1 MAMIIFCATNFF
13 GTDDKTLDELILKV
27 ANKDNSALEEL
38 YKLTKS
44 GIYGFALSL
53 LKSPSDAEDVL
64 HDTYLSIWAS
74 AYMYASEGKPM
85 AWLITIAKN
94 HCFKIFRNRKW
105 NQEEE
110 NNENT
115 AFEIPDFALSADE
128 KWVLEELLNTL
139 KDDERQ
145 IIIVHAA
152 AGFKHREIADLL
164 NMSISTAISK
174 YHRGLKKIKQNYK
187 KEGALNE

>member
-1 MAMIIFCATNFF
+1 MIILSATTFF

-27 ANKDNSALEEL
+27 AQKNLSALEEL
-38 YKLTKS
+38 YRLTKS

-94 HCFKIFRNRKW
+94 HCFKVFRNRQW
-105 NQEEE
+105 NEKETFK
-110 NNENT
+110 NT
-115 AFEIPDFALSADE
+115 ADQAQNFALLSDE
-128 KWVLEELLNTL
+128 KWVLEQVLKGL

-145 IIIVHAA
+145 IIMLHSV
-152 AGFKHREIADLL
+152 AGFKYREIADFL
-164 NMSISTAISK
+164 NIPLSTVLSK
-174 YHRGLKKIKQNYK
+174 YHRAMKKLKENYK
-187 KEGALNE
+187 EEGARNE

>member
-1 MAMIIFCATNFF
+1 MIFLNTTTFF

-27 ANKDNSALEEL
+27 ANKDNAALEQL
-38 YKLTKS
+38 YSLTKS
-44 GIYGFALSL
+44 GIYGFALSV

-94 HCFKIFRNRKW
+94 HCFKVFRNRKW
-105 NQEEE
+105 NDDAELS
-110 NNENT
+110 ENT
-115 AFEIPDFALSADE
+115 ADEAYDFTLSADE
-128 KWVLEELLNTL
+128 KWVLGDFLSSLG
-139 KDDERQ
+139 DDERQ
-145 IIIVHAA
+145 IIMLHAV
-152 AGFKHREIADLL
+152 AGLRHREISDFL
-164 NMSISTAISK
+164 NMPLATVLSK
-174 YHRGLKKIKQNYK
+174 YHRGLKKLKENYK